1 MIKEYLQ
8 CIRIEAVRHA
18 NMLGN
23 IIANLP
29 FYKEKENESREKASL
44 FVTGEL
50 LFSYGKL

>member
-29 FYKEKENESREKASL
+29 FYKEKENERLENR
-44 FVTGEL
+44 V
-50 LFSYGKL
+50 